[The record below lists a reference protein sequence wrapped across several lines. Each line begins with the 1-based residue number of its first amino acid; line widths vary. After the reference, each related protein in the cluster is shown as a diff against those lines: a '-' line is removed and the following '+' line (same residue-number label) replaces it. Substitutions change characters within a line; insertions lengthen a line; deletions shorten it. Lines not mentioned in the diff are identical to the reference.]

1 MNQLVKAALPVTVQ
15 KDIGQRLPSW
25 VVPAWFGSRAEGL
38 AVCADAE
45 IGWLDLASKAE
56 MSDLIETATCMRWF
70 NTQFVGLDA
79 FPVETLRKRNVVVT
93 NGAGLGAITIAEY
106 VVLAMLT
113 VAKGYRDVVR
123 AQDRHEWLTVAPGKM
138 ELGGSRALVIGYGA
152 IGQGVASRLKAFDVD
167 VTVVRRTATGQD
179 GILGPLQWRARLGEF
194 DWVIL
199 ALPATDETARM
210 IGASELRAMKPSAV
224 LLNFA
229 RGTLIDQ
236 DALIEALKN
245 RSIGSAFLDVTDP
258 EPLPPSHELWGLDNA
273 HISMHL
279 SGRSQTRM
287 QERAV
292 DRFLANVERYR
303 AGLELTHTVDLVLGY

>member
-1 MNQLVKAALPVTVQ
+1 MTKFVKAALPAVIQ

-25 VVPAWFGSRAEGL
+25 IVPTWFGSRAEGL

-45 IGWLDLASKAE
+45 IGWLDLGSKTE
-56 MSDLIETATCMRWF
+56 MVDLIEAATSMRWF
-70 NTQFVGLDA
+70 NTQFVGLDL
-79 FPVETLRKRNVVVT
+79 FPVETLRARNVVVT

-106 VVLAMLT
+106 VVLAMLS
-113 VAKGYRDVVR
+113 VVKGYRDVVR

-167 VTVVRRTATGQD
+167 VTVVRRSATGQD
-179 GILGPLQWRARLGEF
+179 GILGPLEWRPRLGEF

-199 ALPATDETARM
+199 ALPATDETVRM
-210 IGASELRAMKPSAV
+210 IGASELRAMKPSAF

-229 RGTLIDQ
+229 RGTLVDQ
-236 DALIEALKN
+236 VALIQSLKD
-245 RSIGSAFLDVTDP
+245 RSIGGAFLDVTDP
-258 EPLPPSHELWGLDNA
+258 EPLPASHELWSLDNA

-303 AGLELTHTVDLVLGY
+303 SGLELTHTVDLDLGY